1 MQRSYPPLCG
11 IVQLT
16 NSDALCFRNCGFT
29 NTNKGE
35 VKMEIKKVCVL
46 GAGLMG
52 NGIAQVCAQAGYEV
66 TMRDIEQRFV
76 DGGMNSIKKNL
87 NRDMEK
93 GKITK
98 EQMESV
104 LGRIKPTLDLKEAA
118 TGADIVVEVVIE
130 VMDVKKKVY
139 AELEEIVPK
148 HCLFFTNTSG
158 LSITEMASVT
168 KRPDKVIGTHF
179 FNPVPVMKLLE
190 IICCYQT
197 SAETLETAKAWGKK
211 IGKEVIIVK
220 EAPAFVVNR
229 ILCVMLNEAFYVLD
243 QGLAS
248 AEDIDKGMM
257 LGCNHPIG
265 PLALADLVG
274 LETLLRIMDDMYREL
289 GDKYRPA
296 PLLRKLVRA
305 GNFGRKSGRGV
316 YDYSKK

>member
-1 MQRSYPPLCG
+1 
-11 IVQLT
+11 
-16 NSDALCFRNCGFT
+16 
-29 NTNKGE
+29 
-35 VKMEIKKVCVL
+35 MEIKKVCVL

-76 DGGMNSIKKNL
+76 DGGMSSIKKNL

-118 TGADIVVEVVIE
+118 TGADVVVEVVIE

-197 SAETLETAKAWGKK
+197 SSETLETAKAWGRK

>member
-1 MQRSYPPLCG
+1 
-11 IVQLT
+11 
-16 NSDALCFRNCGFT
+16 
-29 NTNKGE
+29 
-35 VKMEIKKVCVL
+35 MEIKKVCVL

-52 NGIAQVCAQAGYEV
+52 SGIAQVCAQAGYEV
-66 TMRDIEQRFV
+66 TMRDIEQRFI

-87 NRDMEK
+87 SRDTEK

-98 EQMESV
+98 EQMDAI
-104 LGRIKPTLDLKEAA
+104 LGRIKPTLDMKEAA

-130 VMDVKKKVY
+130 VMAVKKKVY
-139 AELEEIVPK
+139 EELEGIVPS

-197 SAETLETAKAWGKK
+197 SPETLEVAKAWGKK
-211 IGKEVIIVK
+211 IGKEVIVVK

-229 ILCVMLNEAFYVLD
+229 ILCLMLNEAFYVLD
-243 QGLAS
+243 EGLAS

-274 LETLLRIMDDMYREL
+274 LDTLLHIMEDLYREL

-296 PLLRKLVRA
+296 LMLRKLVRA
-305 GNFGRKSGRGV
+305 GRFGRKTGRGV

>member
-1 MQRSYPPLCG
+1 
-11 IVQLT
+11 
-16 NSDALCFRNCGFT
+16 
-29 NTNKGE
+29 
-35 VKMEIKKVCVL
+35 MEIKKVCVL

-52 NGIAQVCAQAGYEV
+52 SGIAQVCAQAGYEV
-66 TMRDIEQRFV
+66 TMRDIEQRFI
-76 DGGMNSIKKNL
+76 DGGMNTIKKNL
-87 NRDMEK
+87 SRDAEK

-98 EQMESV
+98 EQMDAV

-118 TGADIVVEVVIE
+118 TGADVVVEVVIE
-130 VMDVKKKVY
+130 VMAIKKKVY
-139 AELEEIVPK
+139 EELEAIVPA

-168 KRPDKVIGTHF
+168 KRPDKMIGTHF

-197 SAETLETAKAWGKK
+197 SDETLAVAKEWGKK
-211 IGKEVIIVK
+211 IGKEIIVVK

-229 ILCVMLNEAFYVLD
+229 ILCLMLNEAFFALD
-243 QGLAS
+243 EGLAT
-248 AEDIDKGMM
+248 AEDIDKGMV

-274 LETLLRIMDDMYREL
+274 LDTLLHIMEDLYREL

-296 PLLRKLVRA
+296 LMLRKLVRA
-305 GNFGRKSGRGV
+305 GRFGRKTGKGV

>member
-1 MQRSYPPLCG
+1 
-11 IVQLT
+11 
-16 NSDALCFRNCGFT
+16 
-29 NTNKGE
+29 
-35 VKMEIKKVCVL
+35 MEIKKVCVL

-274 LETLLRIMDDMYREL
+274 LDTLLRIMDDMYREL

-296 PLLRKLVRA
+296 PLLRKLVRT